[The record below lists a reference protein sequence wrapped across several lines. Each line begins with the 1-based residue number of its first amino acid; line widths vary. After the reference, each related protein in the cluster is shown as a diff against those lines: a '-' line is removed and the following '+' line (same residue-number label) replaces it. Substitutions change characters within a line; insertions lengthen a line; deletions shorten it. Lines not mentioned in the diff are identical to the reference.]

1 MYARIPRAS
10 HRAAVLVGAGFGALT
25 VIFAAM
31 YLFID
36 VPQARVVAAA
46 AAADVA
52 AVAQENARLEVQ
64 PVAATDNGALP
75 TGTLAWFSNRRQ
87 APDARLQAEAARGPD
102 PTDIILA
109 VLFGI
114 GAAAGY
120 VVMELMGWIVAIAAA
135 DHPLTRWPSD
145 DNFARRREP

>member
-31 YLFID
+31 YLFIV

-46 AAADVA
+46 AAADAA
-52 AVAQENARLEVQ
+52 AVAEENARLEVQ
-64 PVAATDNGALP
+64 PVAATDDGPLS
-75 TGTLAWFSNRRQ
+75 TGSPAWFGVRRHT
-87 APDARLQAEAARGPD
+87 PDATLQAEAARGPD

-109 VLFGI
+109 ALFGI
-114 GAAAGY
+114 VAVAGY
-120 VVMELMGWIVAIAAA
+120 VVIELAGWVAALAAA
-135 DHPLTRWPSD
+135 DHPLTHWPSSGD
-145 DNFARRREP
+145 LAGRREP